1 MNFISEK
8 LPKNPKLI
16 FLLSLGTAGF
26 VLLIDWVSP
35 LGVSDGVLY
44 VALVLLGLLTGNR
57 KYILLEATAGTV
69 LCILGIFISPS
80 GGELWKVLL
89 NRFLAIVAIWFT
101 TMLCLLQQRTQQK
114 LQKAHHALEVNVQSR
129 TRELHEAHEKLLRE
143 KSFLELN
150 KNLTAAANIRRSVE
164 DTMKYALEQL
174 CSHTGWPVG
183 HLYMVGGAG
192 SKQLVSSNIWHFSEE
207 DAFLNFKKVTEST
220 DFESGVGLPGRVL
233 ESGKPAW
240 ITDATQDENFP
251 RAHLV
256 SNIGIRAG
264 FAFPVLIG
272 KEVVGV
278 MEFFSAHAVE
288 PQTEMLE
295 VMSQAGI
302 HLGRALERQRA
313 ESHQE
318 KLLSI
323 LKERIKELTCLYQV
337 SQLIETSKN
346 LEVIFNEL
354 EANIKPGWQFPDA
367 TRVKVRFDKKTY
379 GSPLFTGSPWMIS
392 APLLVSGIQR
402 GSLEVYYTVEKPEA
416 YEGPFLKEERHL
428 IDTIVNL
435 LGIATERITAEKNI
449 LKSEDQLRSLY
460 HRLQN
465 IREEERAR
473 IAREFHDHLGQ
484 VLTTLKLELDL
495 LDKKLNRRAPELRE
509 NTERLLELV
518 EGTLPAVKQL
528 VMDLRPPVLD
538 DLGLQDAIEW
548 QAHDFE
554 KRTGID
560 CRAKVHPL
568 PESLNPEH
576 ATALFRIFQETLT
589 NIMRHAEASQV
600 RVNLKQENG
609 HLILK
614 VADNGKGIKTCQVSD
629 SKSLGILGMKERVLP
644 WGGEVDIQGE
654 ENQGTTVTIQIHTET
669 I

>member
-1 MNFISEK
+1 MNLVSEK
-8 LPKNPKLI
+8 LQKNPKLI

-69 LCILGIFISPS
+69 LCIVGIFISPP

-101 TMLCLLQQRTQQK
+101 AMLCLLQQRTQLK
-114 LQKAHHALEVNVQSR
+114 LQKAHHALEINVQGR
-129 TRELHEAHEKLLRE
+129 TRELHEAHEKIVRE

-150 KNLTAAANIRRSVE
+150 KNLTAAANISRSVE
-164 DTMKYALEQL
+164 DTMTNALEQL

-183 HLYMVGGAG
+183 HLYVVEGG
-192 SKQLVSSNIWHFSEE
+192 KQLVSSNIWYFSEE
-207 DAFLNFKKVTEST
+207 DPFLNLKKVTEST
-220 DFESGVGLPGRVL
+220 NFESGVGLPGRVL
-233 ESGKPAW
+233 ESGNPAW
-240 ITDATQDENFP
+240 IADATLDENFP

-278 MEFFSAHAVE
+278 MEFFSTHAVE

-302 HLGRALERQRA
+302 HLGRAIERQRA

-337 SQLIETSKN
+337 SQLIGTSKTFE
-346 LEVIFNEL
+346 LIFNEL

-367 TRVKVRFDKKTY
+367 TRVKVRFDNKTY
-379 GSPLFTGSPWMIS
+379 GSPLFNGSPWMIS
-392 APLLVSGIQR
+392 APLLVSDVQR
-402 GSLEVYYTVEKPEA
+402 GSLEVYYTVEKPA
-416 YEGPFLKEERHL
+416 AFEGPFLKEERHL
-428 IDTIVNL
+428 IDTLANL

-449 LKSEDQLRSLY
+449 LKSEEQLRSLY

-465 IREEERAR
+465 IREEERSR
-473 IAREFHDHLGQ
+473 IAREFHDQLGQ

-495 LDKKLNRRAPELRE
+495 LDKKLSRTAPDLQE

-538 DLGLQDAIEW
+538 DLGLKDAIEW

-560 CRAKVHPL
+560 CKAQVNAL

-589 NIMRHAEASQV
+589 NIMRHAQASQV

-609 HLILK
+609 QLILK
-614 VADNGKGIKTCQVSD
+614 VADNGKGIKSCQILD

-654 ENQGTTVTIQIHTET
+654 ENKGTTVTIQINTET
-669 I
+669 T